1 MNEKWYVAAKKADFQ
16 GIAERFEI
24 DPVTARIIRNRDVV
38 GDDAIRQYLYGT
50 RAEFGDSAQLLGG
63 IEAAA
68 LLKRKIEAG
77 KKIRIIGDYDID
89 GVNATY
95 ILYRALLRCGAQ
107 VDYEI
112 PDRMKDGYGL
122 NISLLKLALEESID
136 TVLTCDNGISAI
148 TEIAYAKEN
157 GMTVIVTDHH
167 EPLFE
172 EVQEEFQTG
181 TMPQQTETE
190 SSNQAEMTQTQVN
203 TENSKQMESE
213 REAQTDMHAAAKS
226 VARGSD
232 RNLQDPARRI
242 PSADGT
248 RIFRL
253 PPADVL
259 VNPKQPNCPYPYKK
273 LCGAAV
279 AWKVV
284 CLLYRLYGI
293 EEEAEQ
299 FLQFVGF
306 ATVGDVMELNGENRI
321 LVKEGLKQLRNTQ
334 NYGWRALIQANN
346 LDFATLNSYH
356 IGFVLGPCINASG
369 RLDTAKRSLQL
380 LLAKDAEEAETLAT
394 QLKQLNDERKELTQA
409 AVDLACEQIDGSGE
423 ANDRVLVVYLPDC
436 HESIAGIV
444 AGRIRERYGKPTFVV
459 TNAETED
466 EAKGSGRSIEAYSMF
481 EEMVKCQDLFR
492 KFGGHPMAAGFS
504 LPRSRIDE
512 MRRRLNENCTMT
524 DADMAE
530 KVMVDVPMPIDYIRE
545 SLVEEF
551 SVLEPFGNGNEKPLF
566 AERGL
571 KLLSA
576 RVLGKNANV
585 LKLQVANRAGCT
597 MEALYFG
604 IPDNILSYL
613 TDKYGKDEVQK
624 LLWGKVNRIEM
635 DLTYYPSINEYQGR
649 RTLQIVIKNFR

>member
-16 GIAERFEI
+16 GIAKRFGI

-38 GDDAIRQYLYGT
+38 GDDEIRQYLYGT
-50 RAEFGDSAQLLGG
+50 RAELGDPAQLQGG
-63 IEAAA
+63 MEAAS
-68 LLKRKIEAG
+68 LLKQKIEAG

-89 GVNATY
+89 GVNSTY
-95 ILYRALLRCGAQ
+95 ILYRALTRCGAQ

-122 NISLLKLALEESID
+122 NISLLKLALEEGID

-148 TEIAYAKEN
+148 AEIAYAKEN

-172 EVQEEFQTG
+172 EVPEED
-181 TMPQQTETE
+181 
-190 SSNQAEMTQTQVN
+190 QAETIQP
-203 TENSKQMESE
+203 
-213 REAQTDMHAAAKS
+213 QTDT
-226 VARGSD
+226 
-232 RNLQDPARRI
+232 ARRI
-242 PSADGT
+242 PSPDGA

-259 VNPKQPNCPYPYKK
+259 VNPKQPNCRYPYKK

-284 CLLYRLYGI
+284 CLLYRLYGM

-306 ATVGDVMELNGENRI
+306 ATVGDVMELDGENRI
-321 LVKEGLKQLRNTQ
+321 LVKEGLKQLRSTQ

-346 LDFATLNSYH
+346 LDFDTLNSYH

-369 RLDTAKRSLQL
+369 RLDTAKRSLRL
-380 LLAKDAEEAETLAT
+380 LLAKDAAEAETLAAR
-394 QLKQLNDERKELTQA
+394 LKQLNDERKELTQA
-409 AVDLACEQIDGSGE
+409 AVDLACEQIDGSTE

-459 TNAETED
+459 TNAEAED

-524 DADMAE
+524 EEDMAE
-530 KVMVDVPMPIDYIRE
+530 KIMVDVPMPINYIRE
-545 SLVEEF
+545 SLVEEL

-566 AERGL
+566 AERHL

-576 RVLGKNANV
+576 RILGKNANV
-585 LKLQVANRAGCT
+585 LKLQVANATGCT

-613 TDKYGKDEVQK
+613 TDKYGKNEVQK
-624 LLWGKVNRIEM
+624 LLWGKVNQIEM

>member
-16 GIAERFEI
+16 GIAKRFGI
-24 DPVTARIIRNRDVV
+24 DPVIARIIRNRDVV
-38 GDDAIRQYLYGT
+38 GDDEIRQYLYGT
-50 RAEFGDSAQLLGG
+50 RAELGDPAQLQGG
-63 IEAAA
+63 MEAAS
-68 LLKRKIEAG
+68 LLKQKIEAG

-89 GVNATY
+89 GVNSTY
-95 ILYRALLRCGAQ
+95 ILYRALTRCGAQ

-122 NISLLKLALEESID
+122 NISLLKLALEEGID

-148 TEIAYAKEN
+148 AEIAYAKEN

-172 EVQEEFQTG
+172 EVPEEARA
-181 TMPQQTETE
+181 ETA
-190 SSNQAEMTQTQVN
+190 QP
-203 TENSKQMESE
+203 
-213 REAQTDMHAAAKS
+213 QTDT
-226 VARGSD
+226 
-232 RNLQDPARRI
+232 ARRI
-242 PSADGT
+242 PSPDGT

-259 VNPKQPNCPYPYKK
+259 VNPKQPNCRYPYKK

-284 CLLYRLYGI
+284 CLLYRLYGM

-306 ATVGDVMELNGENRI
+306 ATVGDVMELDGENRI
-321 LVKEGLKQLRNTQ
+321 LVKEGLKQLRSTQ

-346 LDFATLNSYH
+346 LDFDTLNSYH

-369 RLDTAKRSLQL
+369 RLDTAKRSLRL
-380 LLAKDAEEAETLAT
+380 LLAKDAAEAELLAAR
-394 QLKQLNDERKELTQA
+394 LKQLNDERKELTQA
-409 AVDLACEQIDGSGE
+409 AVDLACEQIDGSTE

-459 TNAETED
+459 TNAEAED

-524 DADMAE
+524 EEDMAE
-530 KVMVDVPMPIDYIRE
+530 KIMVDVPMPINYIRE
-545 SLVEEF
+545 SLVEEL

-566 AERGL
+566 AERHL

-576 RVLGKNANV
+576 RILGKNANV
-585 LKLQVANRAGCT
+585 LKLQVANATGCT

-613 TDKYGKDEVQK
+613 TDKYGKNEVQK
-624 LLWGKVNRIEM
+624 LLWGKVNQIEM

>member
-16 GIAERFEI
+16 GIAKRFGI

-38 GDDAIRQYLYGT
+38 GDDEIRQYLYGT
-50 RAEFGDSAQLLGG
+50 RAELGDPAQLQGG
-63 IEAAA
+63 LEAAS
-68 LLKRKIEAG
+68 LLKQKIEAG

-89 GVNATY
+89 GVNSTY
-95 ILYRALLRCGAQ
+95 ILYRALTRCGAQ

-122 NISLLKLALEESID
+122 NISLLKLALEEGID

-148 TEIAYAKEN
+148 AEIAYAKEN

-172 EVQEEFQTG
+172 EVPEED
-181 TMPQQTETE
+181 
-190 SSNQAEMTQTQVN
+190 QAETIQP
-203 TENSKQMESE
+203 QMD
-213 REAQTDMHAAAKS
+213 T
-226 VARGSD
+226 
-232 RNLQDPARRI
+232 ARRI
-242 PSADGT
+242 PSPDGT

-259 VNPKQPNCPYPYKK
+259 VNPKQPNCRYPYKK

-284 CLLYRLYGI
+284 CLLYRLYAI

-306 ATVGDVMELNGENRI
+306 ATVGDVMELDGENRI
-321 LVKEGLKQLRNTQ
+321 LVKEGLKQLRITQ

-346 LDFATLNSYH
+346 LDFDTLNSYH

-369 RLDTAKRSLQL
+369 RLDTAKRSLRL
-380 LLAKDAEEAETLAT
+380 LLAKDAAEAELLAAR
-394 QLKQLNDERKELTQA
+394 LKQLNDERKELTQA
-409 AVDLACEQIDGSGE
+409 AVDLACEQIDGSTE

-459 TNAETED
+459 TNAEAED

-524 DADMAE
+524 EEDMAE
-530 KVMVDVPMPIDYIRE
+530 KIMVDVPMPINYIRE
-545 SLVEEF
+545 SLVEEL

-566 AERGL
+566 AERHL

-576 RVLGKNANV
+576 RILGKNANV
-585 LKLQVANRAGCT
+585 LKLQVANATGCT

-613 TDKYGKDEVQK
+613 TDKYGKNEVQK
-624 LLWGKVNRIEM
+624 LLWGKVNQIEM

>member
-16 GIAERFEI
+16 GIAKRFGI

-38 GDDAIRQYLYGT
+38 GDDEIRQYLYGT
-50 RAEFGDSAQLLGG
+50 RAELGDPAQLQGG
-63 IEAAA
+63 LEAAS
-68 LLKRKIEAG
+68 LLKQKIEAG

-89 GVNATY
+89 GVNSTY
-95 ILYRALLRCGAQ
+95 ILYRALTRCGAQ

-122 NISLLKLALEESID
+122 NISLLKLALEEGID

-148 TEIAYAKEN
+148 AEIAYAKEN

-172 EVQEEFQTG
+172 EVPEED
-181 TMPQQTETE
+181 
-190 SSNQAEMTQTQVN
+190 QAETIQP
-203 TENSKQMESE
+203 
-213 REAQTDMHAAAKS
+213 QTDT
-226 VARGSD
+226 
-232 RNLQDPARRI
+232 ARRI
-242 PSADGT
+242 PSPDGT

-259 VNPKQPNCPYPYKK
+259 VNPKQPNCRYPYKK

-284 CLLYRLYGI
+284 CLLYRLYGM

-306 ATVGDVMELNGENRI
+306 ATVGDVMELDGENRI
-321 LVKEGLKQLRNTQ
+321 LVKEGLKQLRITQ

-346 LDFATLNSYH
+346 MDFDTLNSYH

-369 RLDTAKRSLQL
+369 RLDTAKRSLRL
-380 LLAKDAEEAETLAT
+380 LLAKDAAEAELLAAR
-394 QLKQLNDERKELTQA
+394 LKQLNDERKELTQA
-409 AVDLACEQIDGSGE
+409 AVDLACEQIDGSTE

-459 TNAETED
+459 TNAEAED

-524 DADMAE
+524 EEDMAE
-530 KVMVDVPMPIDYIRE
+530 KIMVDVPMPINYIRE
-545 SLVEEF
+545 SLVEEL

-566 AERGL
+566 AERHL

-576 RVLGKNANV
+576 RILGKNANV
-585 LKLQVANRAGCT
+585 LKLQVANATGCT

-613 TDKYGKDEVQK
+613 TDKYGKNEVQK
-624 LLWGKVNRIEM
+624 LLWGKVNQIEM

>member
-16 GIAERFEI
+16 GIAKRFGI

-38 GDDAIRQYLYGT
+38 GDDEIRQYLYGT
-50 RAEFGDSAQLLGG
+50 RAELGDPAQLQGG
-63 IEAAA
+63 LEAAS
-68 LLKRKIEAG
+68 LLKQKIEAG

-89 GVNATY
+89 GVNSTY
-95 ILYRALLRCGAQ
+95 ILYRALTRCGAQ

-122 NISLLKLALEESID
+122 NISLLKLALEEGID

-148 TEIAYAKEN
+148 AEIAYAKEN

-172 EVQEEFQTG
+172 EVPEED
-181 TMPQQTETE
+181 
-190 SSNQAEMTQTQVN
+190 QAETIQP
-203 TENSKQMESE
+203 
-213 REAQTDMHAAAKS
+213 QTDT
-226 VARGSD
+226 
-232 RNLQDPARRI
+232 ARRI
-242 PSADGT
+242 PSPDGT

-253 PPADVL
+253 PPADVI
-259 VNPKQPNCPYPYKK
+259 VNPKQPHCRYPYKK

-284 CLLYRLYGI
+284 CLLYRLYGM

-306 ATVGDVMELNGENRI
+306 ATVGDVMELDGENRI
-321 LVKEGLKQLRNTQ
+321 LVKEGLKQLRITQ

-346 LDFATLNSYH
+346 LDFDTLNSYH

-369 RLDTAKRSLQL
+369 RLDTAKRSLRL
-380 LLAKDAEEAETLAT
+380 LLAKDAAEAELLAAR
-394 QLKQLNDERKELTQA
+394 LKQLNDERKELTQA
-409 AVDLACEQIDGSGE
+409 AVDLACEQIDGSTE

-459 TNAETED
+459 TNAEAED
-466 EAKGSGRSIEAYSMF
+466 EATGSGRSIEAYSMF

-524 DADMAE
+524 EEDMAE
-530 KVMVDVPMPIDYIRE
+530 KIMVDVPMPINYIRE
-545 SLVEEF
+545 SLVEEL

-566 AERGL
+566 AERHL

-576 RVLGKNANV
+576 RILGKNANV
-585 LKLQVANRAGCT
+585 LKLQVANATGCT

-613 TDKYGKDEVQK
+613 TDKYGKNEVQK
-624 LLWGKVNRIEM
+624 LLWGKVNQIEM

>member
-1 MNEKWYVAAKKADFQ
+1 MVCGCEKGRFS
-16 GIAERFEI
+16 GIAKRFGI

-38 GDDAIRQYLYGT
+38 GDDEIRQYLYGT
-50 RAEFGDSAQLLGG
+50 RAELGDPAQLQGG
-63 IEAAA
+63 LEAAS
-68 LLKRKIEAG
+68 LLKQKIEAG

-89 GVNATY
+89 GVNSTY
-95 ILYRALLRCGAQ
+95 ILYRALTRCGAQ

-122 NISLLKLALEESID
+122 NISLLKLALEEGID

-148 TEIAYAKEN
+148 AEIAYAKEN

-172 EVQEEFQTG
+172 EVPEED
-181 TMPQQTETE
+181 
-190 SSNQAEMTQTQVN
+190 QAETIQP
-203 TENSKQMESE
+203 
-213 REAQTDMHAAAKS
+213 QTDT
-226 VARGSD
+226 
-232 RNLQDPARRI
+232 ARRI
-242 PSADGT
+242 PSPDGT

-253 PPADVL
+253 PPADVI
-259 VNPKQPNCPYPYKK
+259 VNPKQPHCRYPYKK

-284 CLLYRLYGI
+284 CLLYRLYGM

-306 ATVGDVMELNGENRI
+306 ATVGDVMELDGENRI
-321 LVKEGLKQLRNTQ
+321 LVKEGLKQLRITQ

-346 LDFATLNSYH
+346 LDFDTLNSYH

-369 RLDTAKRSLQL
+369 RLDTAKRSLRL
-380 LLAKDAEEAETLAT
+380 LLAKDAAEAELLAAR
-394 QLKQLNDERKELTQA
+394 LKQLNDERKELTQA
-409 AVDLACEQIDGSGE
+409 AVDLACEQIDGSTE

-459 TNAETED
+459 TNAEAED

-504 LPRSRIDE
+504 LPRSPIDE

-524 DADMAE
+524 EEDMAE
-530 KVMVDVPMPIDYIRE
+530 KIMVDVPMPINYIRE
-545 SLVEEF
+545 SLVEEL

-566 AERGL
+566 AERHL

-576 RVLGKNANV
+576 RILGKNANV
-585 LKLQVANRAGCT
+585 LKLQVANATGCT

-613 TDKYGKDEVQK
+613 TDKYGKNEVQK
-624 LLWGKVNRIEM
+624 LLWGKVNQIEM

>member
-1 MNEKWYVAAKKADFQ
+1 MKEKWYVAAKKADFQ
-16 GIAERFEI
+16 GIAKRFGI

-38 GDDAIRQYLYGT
+38 GDDEIRQYLYGT
-50 RAEFGDSAQLLGG
+50 RAELGDPAQLQGG
-63 IEAAA
+63 LEAAS
-68 LLKRKIEAG
+68 LLKQKIEAG

-89 GVNATY
+89 GVNSTY
-95 ILYRALLRCGAQ
+95 ILYRALTRCGAQ

-122 NISLLKLALEESID
+122 NISLLKLALEEGID

-148 TEIAYAKEN
+148 AEIAYAKEN

-172 EVQEEFQTG
+172 EVPEED
-181 TMPQQTETE
+181 
-190 SSNQAEMTQTQVN
+190 QAETIQP
-203 TENSKQMESE
+203 
-213 REAQTDMHAAAKS
+213 QTDT
-226 VARGSD
+226 
-232 RNLQDPARRI
+232 ARRI
-242 PSADGT
+242 PSPDGT

-259 VNPKQPNCPYPYKK
+259 VNPKQPNCRYPYKK

-284 CLLYRLYGI
+284 CLLYRLYAI

-306 ATVGDVMELNGENRI
+306 ATVGDVMELDGENRI
-321 LVKEGLKQLRNTQ
+321 LVKEGLNQLRITQ

-346 LDFATLNSYH
+346 LDFDTLNSYH

-369 RLDTAKRSLQL
+369 RLDTAKRSLRL
-380 LLAKDAEEAETLAT
+380 LLAKDAAEAELLAT
-394 QLKQLNDERKELTQA
+394 RLKQLNDERKELTQA
-409 AVDLACEQIDGSGE
+409 AVDLACEQIDGSTE

-459 TNAETED
+459 TNAEAED

-524 DADMAE
+524 EEDMAE
-530 KVMVDVPMPIDYIRE
+530 KIMVDVPMPINYIRE
-545 SLVEEF
+545 SLVEEL

-566 AERGL
+566 AERHL

-576 RVLGKNANV
+576 RILGKNANV
-585 LKLQVANRAGCT
+585 LKLQVANATGCT

-613 TDKYGKDEVQK
+613 ADKYGRNEVQK
-624 LLWGKVNRIEM
+624 LLWGKVNQIEM

>member
-16 GIAERFEI
+16 GIAKRFGI

-38 GDDAIRQYLYGT
+38 GDDEIRQYLYGT
-50 RAEFGDSAQLLGG
+50 RAELGDPAQLQGG
-63 IEAAA
+63 LEAAS
-68 LLKRKIEAG
+68 LLKQKIEAG

-89 GVNATY
+89 GVNSTY
-95 ILYRALLRCGAQ
+95 ILYRALTRCGAQ

-122 NISLLKLALEESID
+122 NISLLKLALEEGID

-148 TEIAYAKEN
+148 AEIAYAKEN

-172 EVQEEFQTG
+172 EVPEED
-181 TMPQQTETE
+181 
-190 SSNQAEMTQTQVN
+190 QAETIQP
-203 TENSKQMESE
+203 
-213 REAQTDMHAAAKS
+213 QTDT
-226 VARGSD
+226 
-232 RNLQDPARRI
+232 ARRI
-242 PSADGT
+242 PSPDGT

-259 VNPKQPNCPYPYKK
+259 VNPKQPNCRYPYKK

-284 CLLYRLYGI
+284 CLLYRLYGM

-306 ATVGDVMELNGENRI
+306 ATVGDVMELDGENRI
-321 LVKEGLKQLRNTQ
+321 LVKEGLKQLRITQ

-346 LDFATLNSYH
+346 LDFDTLNSYH

-369 RLDTAKRSLQL
+369 RLDTAKRSLRL
-380 LLAKDAEEAETLAT
+380 LLAKDAAEAELLAAR
-394 QLKQLNDERKELTQA
+394 LKQLNDERKELTQA
-409 AVDLACEQIDGSGE
+409 AVDLACEQIGGSTE

-459 TNAETED
+459 TNAEAED

-524 DADMAE
+524 EEDMAE
-530 KVMVDVPMPIDYIRE
+530 KIMVDVPMPINYIRE
-545 SLVEEF
+545 SLVEEL

-566 AERGL
+566 AERHL

-576 RVLGKNANV
+576 RILGKNANV
-585 LKLQVANRAGCT
+585 LKLQVANATGCT

-613 TDKYGKDEVQK
+613 TDKYGKNEVQK
-624 LLWGKVNRIEM
+624 LLWGKVNQIEM

>member
-16 GIAERFEI
+16 GIAKRFGI

-38 GDDAIRQYLYGT
+38 GDDEIRQYLYGT
-50 RAEFGDSAQLLGG
+50 RAELGDPAQLQGG
-63 IEAAA
+63 MEAAS
-68 LLKRKIEAG
+68 LLKQKIEAG

-89 GVNATY
+89 GVNSTY
-95 ILYRALLRCGAQ
+95 ILYRALTRCGAQ

-122 NISLLKLALEESID
+122 NISLLKLALEEGID

-148 TEIAYAKEN
+148 AEIAYAKEN

-172 EVQEEFQTG
+172 EVPEEDRA
-181 TMPQQTETE
+181 ETA
-190 SSNQAEMTQTQVN
+190 QP
-203 TENSKQMESE
+203 
-213 REAQTDMHAAAKS
+213 QTDT
-226 VARGSD
+226 
-232 RNLQDPARRI
+232 ARRI
-242 PSADGT
+242 PSPDGT

-259 VNPKQPNCPYPYKK
+259 VNPKQPNCRYPYKK

-284 CLLYRLYGI
+284 CLLYRLYGM

-306 ATVGDVMELNGENRI
+306 ATVGDVMELDGENRI
-321 LVKEGLKQLRNTQ
+321 LVKEGLKQLRSTQ

-346 LDFATLNSYH
+346 LDFDTLNSYH

-369 RLDTAKRSLQL
+369 RLDTAKRSLRL
-380 LLAKDAEEAETLAT
+380 LLAKDAAEAELLAAR
-394 QLKQLNDERKELTQA
+394 LKQLNDERKELTQA
-409 AVDLACEQIDGSGE
+409 AVDLACEQIDGSTE

-459 TNAETED
+459 TNAEAED

-524 DADMAE
+524 EEDMAE
-530 KVMVDVPMPIDYIRE
+530 KIMVDVPMPINYIRE
-545 SLVEEF
+545 SLVEEL

-566 AERGL
+566 AERHL

-576 RVLGKNANV
+576 RILGKNANV
-585 LKLQVANRAGCT
+585 LKLQVANATGCT

-613 TDKYGKDEVQK
+613 TDKYGKNEVQK
-624 LLWGKVNRIEM
+624 LLWGKVNQIEM

>member
-16 GIAERFEI
+16 GIAKRFGI

-38 GDDAIRQYLYGT
+38 GDDEIRQYLYGT
-50 RAEFGDSAQLLGG
+50 RAELGDPAQLQGG
-63 IEAAA
+63 LEAAS
-68 LLKRKIEAG
+68 LLKQKIEAG

-89 GVNATY
+89 GVNSTY
-95 ILYRALLRCGAQ
+95 ILYRALTRCGAQ

-122 NISLLKLALEESID
+122 NISLLKLALEEGID

-148 TEIAYAKEN
+148 AEIAYAKEN

-172 EVQEEFQTG
+172 EVPEEG
-181 TMPQQTETE
+181 
-190 SSNQAEMTQTQVN
+190 QAETIQP
-203 TENSKQMESE
+203 
-213 REAQTDMHAAAKS
+213 QTDT
-226 VARGSD
+226 
-232 RNLQDPARRI
+232 ARRI
-242 PSADGT
+242 PSPDGT

-259 VNPKQPNCPYPYKK
+259 VNPKQPNCRYPYKK

-284 CLLYRLYGI
+284 CLLYRLYGM

-306 ATVGDVMELNGENRI
+306 ATVGDVMELDGENRI
-321 LVKEGLKQLRNTQ
+321 LVKEGLKQLRITQ

-346 LDFATLNSYH
+346 LDFDTLNSYH

-369 RLDTAKRSLQL
+369 RLDTAKRSLRL
-380 LLAKDAEEAETLAT
+380 LLAKDAAEAELLAAR
-394 QLKQLNDERKELTQA
+394 LKQLNDERKELTQA
-409 AVDLACEQIDGSGE
+409 AVDLACEQIDGSTE

-459 TNAETED
+459 TNAEAED

-524 DADMAE
+524 EEDMAE
-530 KVMVDVPMPIDYIRE
+530 KIMVDVPMPINYIRE
-545 SLVEEF
+545 SLVEELA
-551 SVLEPFGNGNEKPLF
+551 VLEPFGNGNEKPLF
-566 AERGL
+566 AERHL

-576 RVLGKNANV
+576 RILGKNANV
-585 LKLQVANRAGCT
+585 LKLQVANVTGCT

-613 TDKYGKDEVQK
+613 TDKYGKNEVQK
-624 LLWGKVNRIEM
+624 LLWGKVIQIEM

>member
-16 GIAERFEI
+16 GIAKRFGI

-38 GDDAIRQYLYGT
+38 GDDEIRQYLYGT
-50 RAEFGDSAQLLGG
+50 RAELGDPAQLQGG
-63 IEAAA
+63 LEAAS
-68 LLKRKIEAG
+68 LLKQKIEAG

-89 GVNATY
+89 GVNSTY
-95 ILYRALLRCGAQ
+95 ILYRALTRCGAQ

-122 NISLLKLALEESID
+122 NISLLKLALEEGID

-148 TEIAYAKEN
+148 AEIAYAKEN

-172 EVQEEFQTG
+172 EVPEED
-181 TMPQQTETE
+181 
-190 SSNQAEMTQTQVN
+190 QAETIQP
-203 TENSKQMESE
+203 
-213 REAQTDMHAAAKS
+213 QTDT
-226 VARGSD
+226 
-232 RNLQDPARRI
+232 ARRI
-242 PSADGT
+242 PSPDGT

-259 VNPKQPNCPYPYKK
+259 VNPKQPNCRYPYKK

-284 CLLYRLYGI
+284 CLLYRLYGM

-306 ATVGDVMELNGENRI
+306 ATVGDVMELDGENRI
-321 LVKEGLKQLRNTQ
+321 LVKEGLKQLRITQ

-346 LDFATLNSYH
+346 LDFDTLNSYH

-369 RLDTAKRSLQL
+369 RLDTAKRSLRL
-380 LLAKDAEEAETLAT
+380 LLAKDAAEAELLAAR
-394 QLKQLNDERKELTQA
+394 LKQLNDERKELTQA
-409 AVDLACEQIDGSGE
+409 AVDLACEQIDGSTE

-459 TNAETED
+459 TNAEAED

-524 DADMAE
+524 EEDMAE
-530 KVMVDVPMPIDYIRE
+530 KIMVDVPMPINYIRE
-545 SLVEEF
+545 SLVEELA
-551 SVLEPFGNGNEKPLF
+551 VLEPFGNGNEKPLF
-566 AERGL
+566 AERHL
-571 KLLSA
+571 KLLSV
-576 RVLGKNANV
+576 RILGKNANV
-585 LKLQVANRAGCT
+585 LKLQVANATGCT

-613 TDKYGKDEVQK
+613 TDKYGKNEVQK
-624 LLWGKVNRIEM
+624 LLWGKVNQIEM

>member
-16 GIAERFEI
+16 GIAKRFGI

-38 GDDAIRQYLYGT
+38 GDDEIRQYLYGT
-50 RAEFGDSAQLLGG
+50 RAELGDPAQLQGG
-63 IEAAA
+63 LEAAS
-68 LLKRKIEAG
+68 LLKQKIEAG

-89 GVNATY
+89 GVNSTY
-95 ILYRALLRCGAQ
+95 ILYRALTRCGAQ

-122 NISLLKLALEESID
+122 NISLLKLALEEGID

-148 TEIAYAKEN
+148 AEIAYAKEN

-172 EVQEEFQTG
+172 EVPEED
-181 TMPQQTETE
+181 
-190 SSNQAEMTQTQVN
+190 QAETAQP
-203 TENSKQMESE
+203 
-213 REAQTDMHAAAKS
+213 QTDT
-226 VARGSD
+226 
-232 RNLQDPARRI
+232 ARRI
-242 PSADGT
+242 LSPDGA

-259 VNPKQPNCPYPYKK
+259 VNPKQPNCRYPYKK

-306 ATVGDVMELNGENRI
+306 ATVGDVMELDGENRI
-321 LVKEGLKQLRNTQ
+321 LVKEGLKQLRSTQ

-346 LDFATLNSYH
+346 LDFDTLNSYH

-369 RLDTAKRSLQL
+369 RLDTAKRSLRL
-380 LLAKDAEEAETLAT
+380 LLAKDAAEAELLAAR
-394 QLKQLNDERKELTQA
+394 LKQLNDERKELTQA
-409 AVDLACEQIDGSGE
+409 AVDLACEQIDGSTE

-459 TNAETED
+459 TNAEAED

-524 DADMAE
+524 EEDMAE
-530 KVMVDVPMPIDYIRE
+530 KIMVDVPMPINYIRE
-545 SLVEEF
+545 SLVEEL

-566 AERGL
+566 AERHL

-576 RVLGKNANV
+576 RILGKNANV
-585 LKLQVANRAGCT
+585 LKLQVANATGCT

-613 TDKYGKDEVQK
+613 TDKYGKSEVQK
-624 LLWGKVNRIEM
+624 LLWGKVNQIEM

>member
-1 MNEKWYVAAKKADFQ
+1 MKEKWYVAAKKADFQ
-16 GIAERFEI
+16 GIAKRFGI

-38 GDDAIRQYLYGT
+38 GDDAIRQYLHGT
-50 RAEFGDSAQLLGG
+50 RAELDDPAQLLGG
-63 IEAAA
+63 LEAAS
-68 LLKRKIEAG
+68 LLKQKIEEG

-89 GVNATY
+89 GVNSTY
-95 ILYRALLRCGAQ
+95 ILYRALTRCGAQ

-122 NISLLKLALEESID
+122 NISLLKLALEEDID

-148 TEIAYAKEN
+148 AEIAYAKEN

-172 EVQEEFQTG
+172 EVQEED
-181 TMPQQTETE
+181 
-190 SSNQAEMTQTQVN
+190 QAETIQP
-203 TENSKQMESE
+203 
-213 REAQTDMHAAAKS
+213 QTDT
-226 VARGSD
+226 
-232 RNLQDPARRI
+232 ARRI
-242 PSADGT
+242 PSPDGT

-259 VNPKQPNCPYPYKK
+259 VNPKQPNCRYPYKK

-284 CLLYRLYGI
+284 CLLYRLYAI

-306 ATVGDVMELNGENRI
+306 ATVGDVMELDGENRI
-321 LVKEGLKQLRNTQ
+321 LVKEGLKQLRITQ

-346 LDFATLNSYH
+346 LDFDTLNSYH

-369 RLDTAKRSLQL
+369 RLDTAKRSLRL
-380 LLAKDAEEAETLAT
+380 LLAKDAAEAELLAT
-394 QLKQLNDERKELTQA
+394 RLKQLNDERKELTQA
-409 AVDLACEQIDGSGE
+409 AVDLACEQIDGSTE

-459 TNAETED
+459 TNAEAED

-512 MRRRLNENCTMT
+512 MRRRLNENCTRPEE
-524 DADMAE
+524 AMAE
-530 KVMVDVPMPIDYIRE
+530 KIMVDVPMPINYIRE
-545 SLVEEF
+545 SLVEEL

-566 AERGL
+566 AERHL

-576 RVLGKNANV
+576 RILGKNANV
-585 LKLQVANRAGCT
+585 LKLQVANATGCT

-613 TDKYGKDEVQK
+613 TDKYGRNEVQK
-624 LLWGKVNRIEM
+624 LLWGKVNQIEM

>member
-1 MNEKWYVAAKKADFQ
+1 MKEKWYVAAKKADFQ
-16 GIAERFEI
+16 GIAKRFGI

-38 GDDAIRQYLYGT
+38 GDDEIRQYLYGT
-50 RAEFGDSAQLLGG
+50 RAELGDPAQLQGG
-63 IEAAA
+63 LEAAS
-68 LLKRKIEAG
+68 LLKQKIEEG

-89 GVNATY
+89 GVNSTY
-95 ILYRALLRCGAQ
+95 ILYRALTRCGAQ

-148 TEIAYAKEN
+148 AEIAYAKEN

-172 EVQEEFQTG
+172 EVPEED
-181 TMPQQTETE
+181 
-190 SSNQAEMTQTQVN
+190 QAETIQL
-203 TENSKQMESE
+203 
-213 REAQTDMHAAAKS
+213 QTDT
-226 VARGSD
+226 
-232 RNLQDPARRI
+232 ARRI
-242 PSADGT
+242 PSPDGT

-259 VNPKQPNCPYPYKK
+259 VNPKQPNCRYPYKK

-284 CLLYRLYGI
+284 CLLYRLYGM

-306 ATVGDVMELNGENRI
+306 ATVGDVMELDGENRI
-321 LVKEGLKQLRNTQ
+321 LVKEGLKQLRITQ

-346 LDFATLNSYH
+346 LDFDTLNSYH

-369 RLDTAKRSLQL
+369 RLDTAKRSLRL
-380 LLAKDAEEAETLAT
+380 LLAKDAAEAELLAT
-394 QLKQLNDERKELTQA
+394 RLKQLNDERKELTQA
-409 AVDLACEQIDGSGE
+409 AVDLACEQIDGSTE

-459 TNAETED
+459 TNAEAED

-524 DADMAE
+524 EEDMAE
-530 KVMVDVPMPIDYIRE
+530 KIMVDVPMPINYIRE
-545 SLVEEF
+545 SLVEEL

-566 AERGL
+566 AERHL

-576 RVLGKNANV
+576 RILGKNANV
-585 LKLQVANRAGCT
+585 LKLQVANATGCT

-613 TDKYGKDEVQK
+613 TDKYGKNEVQK
-624 LLWGKVNRIEM
+624 LLWGKVNQIEM

>member
-16 GIAERFEI
+16 GIAKRFGI

-38 GDDAIRQYLYGT
+38 GDDEIRQYLYGT
-50 RAEFGDSAQLLGG
+50 RAELGDPAQLQGG
-63 IEAAA
+63 LEAAS
-68 LLKRKIEAG
+68 LLKQKIEAG

-89 GVNATY
+89 GVNSTY
-95 ILYRALLRCGAQ
+95 ILYRALTRCGAQ

-122 NISLLKLALEESID
+122 NISLLKLALEEGID

-148 TEIAYAKEN
+148 AEIAYAKEN

-172 EVQEEFQTG
+172 EVPEED
-181 TMPQQTETE
+181 
-190 SSNQAEMTQTQVN
+190 QAETIQP
-203 TENSKQMESE
+203 
-213 REAQTDMHAAAKS
+213 QTDT
-226 VARGSD
+226 
-232 RNLQDPARRI
+232 ARRI
-242 PSADGT
+242 PSPDGT

-259 VNPKQPNCPYPYKK
+259 VNPKQPNCRYPYKK

-284 CLLYRLYGI
+284 CLLYRLYGM

-306 ATVGDVMELNGENRI
+306 ATVGDVMELDGENRI
-321 LVKEGLKQLRNTQ
+321 LVKEGLKQLRITQ

-346 LDFATLNSYH
+346 LDFDTLNSYH

-369 RLDTAKRSLQL
+369 RLDTAKRSLRL
-380 LLAKDAEEAETLAT
+380 LLAKDAAEAELLAAR
-394 QLKQLNDERKELTQA
+394 LKQLNDERKELTQA
-409 AVDLACEQIDGSGE
+409 AVDLACEQIDGSTE
-423 ANDRVLVVYLPDC
+423 ANDRVIVVYLPDC

-459 TNAETED
+459 TNAEAED

-524 DADMAE
+524 EEDMAE
-530 KVMVDVPMPIDYIRE
+530 KIMVDVPMPINYIRE
-545 SLVEEF
+545 SLVEELA
-551 SVLEPFGNGNEKPLF
+551 VLEPFGNGNEKPLF
-566 AERGL
+566 AERHL

-576 RVLGKNANV
+576 RILGKNANV
-585 LKLQVANRAGCT
+585 LKLQVANATGCT

-613 TDKYGKDEVQK
+613 TDKYGKNEVQK
-624 LLWGKVNRIEM
+624 LLWGKVNQIEM

>member
-1 MNEKWYVAAKKADFQ
+1 MRSSVRVQAAKRSVNKRLRGGAQMNEKWYVAAKKADFQ
-16 GIAERFEI
+16 GIAKRFGI

-38 GDDAIRQYLYGT
+38 GDDEIRQYLYGT
-50 RAEFGDSAQLLGG
+50 RAELGDPAQLQGG
-63 IEAAA
+63 LEAAS
-68 LLKRKIEAG
+68 LLKQKIEAG

-89 GVNATY
+89 GVNSTY
-95 ILYRALLRCGAQ
+95 ILYRALTRCGAQ

-122 NISLLKLALEESID
+122 NISLLKLALEEGID

-148 TEIAYAKEN
+148 AEIAYAKEN

-172 EVQEEFQTG
+172 EVPEED
-181 TMPQQTETE
+181 
-190 SSNQAEMTQTQVN
+190 QADTIQP
-203 TENSKQMESE
+203 
-213 REAQTDMHAAAKS
+213 QTDT
-226 VARGSD
+226 
-232 RNLQDPARRI
+232 ARRI
-242 PSADGT
+242 PSPDGT

-259 VNPKQPNCPYPYKK
+259 VNPKQPNCRYPYKK

-284 CLLYRLYGI
+284 CLLYRLYGM

-306 ATVGDVMELNGENRI
+306 ATVGDVMELDGENRI
-321 LVKEGLKQLRNTQ
+321 LVKEGLKQLRITQ

-346 LDFATLNSYH
+346 LDFDTLNSYH

-369 RLDTAKRSLQL
+369 RLDTAKRSLRL
-380 LLAKDAEEAETLAT
+380 LLAKDAAEAELLAAR
-394 QLKQLNDERKELTQA
+394 LKQLNDERKELTQA
-409 AVDLACEQIDGSGE
+409 AVDLACEQIDGSTE

-459 TNAETED
+459 TNAEAED

-524 DADMAE
+524 EEDMAE
-530 KVMVDVPMPIDYIRE
+530 KIMVDVPMPINYIRE
-545 SLVEEF
+545 SLVEELA
-551 SVLEPFGNGNEKPLF
+551 VLEPFGNGNEKPLF
-566 AERGL
+566 AERHL

-576 RVLGKNANV
+576 RILGKNANV
-585 LKLQVANRAGCT
+585 LKLQVANATGCT

-613 TDKYGKDEVQK
+613 TDKYGKNEVQK
-624 LLWGKVNRIEM
+624 LLWGKVNQIEM

>member
-16 GIAERFEI
+16 GIAKRFGI

-38 GDDAIRQYLYGT
+38 GDDEIRQYLYGT
-50 RAEFGDSAQLLGG
+50 RAELGDPARLQGG
-63 IEAAA
+63 MEAAS
-68 LLKRKIEAG
+68 LLKQKIEAG

-89 GVNATY
+89 GVNSTY
-95 ILYRALLRCGAQ
+95 ILYRALTRCGAQ

-122 NISLLKLALEESID
+122 NISLLKLALEEGID

-148 TEIAYAKEN
+148 AEIAYAKEN

-172 EVQEEFQTG
+172 EVPEEDRA
-181 TMPQQTETE
+181 ETA
-190 SSNQAEMTQTQVN
+190 QP
-203 TENSKQMESE
+203 
-213 REAQTDMHAAAKS
+213 QTDT
-226 VARGSD
+226 
-232 RNLQDPARRI
+232 ARRI
-242 PSADGT
+242 PSPDGT

-259 VNPKQPNCPYPYKK
+259 VNPKQPNCRYPYKK

-284 CLLYRLYGI
+284 CLLYRLYGM

-306 ATVGDVMELNGENRI
+306 ATVGDVMELDGENRI
-321 LVKEGLKQLRNTQ
+321 LVKEGLKQLRSTQ

-346 LDFATLNSYH
+346 LDFDTLNSYH
-356 IGFVLGPCINASG
+356 VGFVLGPCINASG
-369 RLDTAKRSLQL
+369 RLDTAKRSLRL
-380 LLAKDAEEAETLAT
+380 LLAKDAAEAETLAAR
-394 QLKQLNDERKELTQA
+394 LKQLNDERKELTQA
-409 AVDLACEQIDGSGE
+409 AVDLACEQIDGSTE
-423 ANDRVLVVYLPDC
+423 VNDRVLVVYLPDC

-459 TNAETED
+459 TNAEAED

-524 DADMAE
+524 EEDMAE
-530 KVMVDVPMPIDYIRE
+530 KIMVDVPMPINYIRE
-545 SLVEEF
+545 SLVEEL

-566 AERGL
+566 AERHL

-576 RVLGKNANV
+576 RILGKNANV
-585 LKLQVANRAGCT
+585 LKLQVANATGCT

-613 TDKYGKDEVQK
+613 TDKYGKNEVQK
-624 LLWGKVNRIEM
+624 LLWGKVNQIEM

>member
-16 GIAERFEI
+16 GIAKRFGI

-38 GDDAIRQYLYGT
+38 GDDEIRQYLYGT
-50 RAEFGDSAQLLGG
+50 RAELGDPAQLQGG
-63 IEAAA
+63 LEAAS
-68 LLKRKIEAG
+68 LLKQKIEAG

-89 GVNATY
+89 GVNSTY
-95 ILYRALLRCGAQ
+95 ILYRALTRCGAQ

-122 NISLLKLALEESID
+122 NISLLKLALEEGID

-148 TEIAYAKEN
+148 AEIAYAKEN

-172 EVQEEFQTG
+172 EVPEEG
-181 TMPQQTETE
+181 
-190 SSNQAEMTQTQVN
+190 QAETIQP
-203 TENSKQMESE
+203 
-213 REAQTDMHAAAKS
+213 QTDT
-226 VARGSD
+226 
-232 RNLQDPARRI
+232 ARRI
-242 PSADGT
+242 PSPDGT

-259 VNPKQPNCPYPYKK
+259 VNPKQPNCRYPYKK

-284 CLLYRLYGI
+284 CLLYRLYGM

-306 ATVGDVMELNGENRI
+306 ATVGDVMELDGENRI
-321 LVKEGLKQLRNTQ
+321 LVKEGLKQLRITQ

-346 LDFATLNSYH
+346 LDFDTLNSYH

-369 RLDTAKRSLQL
+369 RLDTAKRSLRL
-380 LLAKDAEEAETLAT
+380 LLAKDAAEAELLAAR
-394 QLKQLNDERKELTQA
+394 LKQLNDERKELTQA
-409 AVDLACEQIDGSGE
+409 AVDLACEQIDGSTE

-459 TNAETED
+459 TNAEAED

-524 DADMAE
+524 EEDMAE
-530 KVMVDVPMPIDYIRE
+530 KIMVDVPMPINYIRE
-545 SLVEEF
+545 SLVEELA
-551 SVLEPFGNGNEKPLF
+551 VLEPFGNGNEKPLF
-566 AERGL
+566 AERHL

-576 RVLGKNANV
+576 RILGKNANV
-585 LKLQVANRAGCT
+585 LKLQVANVTGCT

-613 TDKYGKDEVQK
+613 TDKYGKNEVQK
-624 LLWGKVNRIEM
+624 LLWGKVNQIEM

-649 RTLQIVIKNFR
+649 STLQIVIKNFR

>member
-16 GIAERFEI
+16 GIAKRFGI

-38 GDDAIRQYLYGT
+38 GDDEIRQYLYGT
-50 RAEFGDSAQLLGG
+50 RAELGDPAQLQGG
-63 IEAAA
+63 MEAAS
-68 LLKRKIEAG
+68 LLKQKIEAG

-89 GVNATY
+89 GVNSTY
-95 ILYRALLRCGAQ
+95 ILYRALTRCGAQ

-122 NISLLKLALEESID
+122 NISLLKLALEEGID

-148 TEIAYAKEN
+148 AEIAYAKEN
-157 GMTVIVTDHH
+157 GMTIIVTDHH

-172 EVQEEFQTG
+172 EVPEED
-181 TMPQQTETE
+181 
-190 SSNQAEMTQTQVN
+190 QAETIQP
-203 TENSKQMESE
+203 
-213 REAQTDMHAAAKS
+213 QTDT
-226 VARGSD
+226 
-232 RNLQDPARRI
+232 ARRI
-242 PSADGT
+242 PSPDGA

-259 VNPKQPNCPYPYKK
+259 VNPKQPNCRYPYKK

-284 CLLYRLYGI
+284 CLLYRLYGM

-306 ATVGDVMELNGENRI
+306 ATVGDVMELDGENRI
-321 LVKEGLKQLRNTQ
+321 LVKEGLKQLRSTQ

-346 LDFATLNSYH
+346 LDFDTLNSYH

-369 RLDTAKRSLQL
+369 RLDTAKRSLRL
-380 LLAKDAEEAETLAT
+380 LLAKDAAEAELLAAR
-394 QLKQLNDERKELTQA
+394 LKQLNDERKELTQA
-409 AVDLACEQIDGSGE
+409 AVDLACEQIDGSTE

-459 TNAETED
+459 TNAEAED

-524 DADMAE
+524 EEDMAE
-530 KVMVDVPMPIDYIRE
+530 KIMVDVPMPINYIRE
-545 SLVEEF
+545 SLVEEL

-566 AERGL
+566 AERHL

-576 RVLGKNANV
+576 RILGKNANV
-585 LKLQVANRAGCT
+585 LKLQVANATGCT

-613 TDKYGKDEVQK
+613 TDKYGKNEVQK
-624 LLWGKVNRIEM
+624 LLWGKVNQIEM

>member
-16 GIAERFEI
+16 GIAKRFGI

-38 GDDAIRQYLYGT
+38 GDDEIRQYLYGT
-50 RAEFGDSAQLLGG
+50 RAELGDPAQLQGG
-63 IEAAA
+63 LEAAS
-68 LLKRKIEAG
+68 LLKQKIEAG

-89 GVNATY
+89 GVNSTY
-95 ILYRALLRCGAQ
+95 ILYRALTRCGAQ

-122 NISLLKLALEESID
+122 NISLLKLALEEGID

-148 TEIAYAKEN
+148 AEIAYAKEN

-172 EVQEEFQTG
+172 EVPEED
-181 TMPQQTETE
+181 
-190 SSNQAEMTQTQVN
+190 QAETIQ
-203 TENSKQMESE
+203 S
-213 REAQTDMHAAAKS
+213 QTDT
-226 VARGSD
+226 
-232 RNLQDPARRI
+232 ARRI
-242 PSADGT
+242 PSPDGT

-253 PPADVL
+253 PPADVI
-259 VNPKQPNCPYPYKK
+259 VNPKQPNCRYPYKK

-284 CLLYRLYGI
+284 CLLYRLYGM

-306 ATVGDVMELNGENRI
+306 ATIGDVMELDGENRI
-321 LVKEGLKQLRNTQ
+321 LVKEGLKQLRITQ

-346 LDFATLNSYH
+346 LDFDTLNSYH

-369 RLDTAKRSLQL
+369 RLDTAKRSLRL
-380 LLAKDAEEAETLAT
+380 LLAKDAAEAELLAAR
-394 QLKQLNDERKELTQA
+394 LKQLNDERKELTQA
-409 AVDLACEQIDGSGE
+409 AVDLACEQIDGSTE

-459 TNAETED
+459 TNAEAED

-524 DADMAE
+524 EEDMAE
-530 KVMVDVPMPIDYIRE
+530 KIMVDVPMPINYIRE
-545 SLVEEF
+545 SLVEEL

-566 AERGL
+566 AERHL

-576 RVLGKNANV
+576 RILGKNANV
-585 LKLQVANRAGCT
+585 LKLQVANATGCT

-613 TDKYGKDEVQK
+613 ADKYGRNEVQK
-624 LLWGKVNRIEM
+624 LLWGKANQIEM

>member
-1 MNEKWYVAAKKADFQ
+1 MRSSVRVQAAKRLVNKRLRGGAQMNEKWYVAAKKADFQ
-16 GIAERFEI
+16 GVAKRFGI

-38 GDDAIRQYLYGT
+38 GDDEIRQYLYGT
-50 RAEFGDSAQLLGG
+50 RAELGDPAQLQGG
-63 IEAAA
+63 LEAAS
-68 LLKRKIEAG
+68 LLKQKIEAG

-89 GVNATY
+89 GVNSTY
-95 ILYRALLRCGAQ
+95 ILYRALTRCGAQ

-122 NISLLKLALEESID
+122 NISLLKLALEEGID

-148 TEIAYAKEN
+148 AEIAYAKEN

-172 EVQEEFQTG
+172 EVPEEDQV
-181 TMPQQTETE
+181 ETI
-190 SSNQAEMTQTQVN
+190 QP
-203 TENSKQMESE
+203 
-213 REAQTDMHAAAKS
+213 QTDT
-226 VARGSD
+226 
-232 RNLQDPARRI
+232 ARRI
-242 PSADGT
+242 PSPDGT

-259 VNPKQPNCPYPYKK
+259 VNPKQPNCRYPYKK

-284 CLLYRLYGI
+284 CLLYRLYGM

-306 ATVGDVMELNGENRI
+306 ATVGDVMELDGENRI
-321 LVKEGLKQLRNTQ
+321 LVKEGLKQLRITQ

-346 LDFATLNSYH
+346 LDFDTLNSYH

-369 RLDTAKRSLQL
+369 RLDTAKRSLRL
-380 LLAKDAEEAETLAT
+380 LLAKDAAEAELLAAR
-394 QLKQLNDERKELTQA
+394 LKQLNDERKELTQA
-409 AVDLACEQIDGSGE
+409 AVDLACEQIDGSTE

-459 TNAETED
+459 TNAEAED

-524 DADMAE
+524 EEDMAE
-530 KVMVDVPMPIDYIRE
+530 KIMVDVPMPINYIRE
-545 SLVEEF
+545 SLVEELA
-551 SVLEPFGNGNEKPLF
+551 VLEPFGNGNEKPLF
-566 AERGL
+566 AERHL

-576 RVLGKNANV
+576 RILGKNANV
-585 LKLQVANRAGCT
+585 LKLQVANATGCT

-613 TDKYGKDEVQK
+613 TDKYGKNEVQK
-624 LLWGKVNRIEM
+624 LLWGKVNQIEM

>member
-16 GIAERFEI
+16 GIAKRFGI

-38 GDDAIRQYLYGT
+38 GDDAIRQYLHGT
-50 RAEFGDSAQLLGG
+50 RAELDDPAQLQGG
-63 IEAAA
+63 LEAAS
-68 LLKRKIEAG
+68 LLKQKIEEG

-89 GVNATY
+89 GVNSTY
-95 ILYRALLRCGAQ
+95 ILYRALTRCGAQ

-122 NISLLKLALEESID
+122 NISLLKLALEEGID

-148 TEIAYAKEN
+148 AEIAYAKEN

-172 EVQEEFQTG
+172 EVPEED
-181 TMPQQTETE
+181 
-190 SSNQAEMTQTQVN
+190 QAETIQP
-203 TENSKQMESE
+203 
-213 REAQTDMHAAAKS
+213 QTDT
-226 VARGSD
+226 
-232 RNLQDPARRI
+232 ARRI
-242 PSADGT
+242 PSPDGT

-259 VNPKQPNCPYPYKK
+259 VNPKQPNCRYPYKK

-284 CLLYRLYGI
+284 CLLYRLYAI

-306 ATVGDVMELNGENRI
+306 ATVGDVMELDGENRI
-321 LVKEGLKQLRNTQ
+321 LVKEGLKQLRITQ

-346 LDFATLNSYH
+346 LDFDTLNSYH

-369 RLDTAKRSLQL
+369 RLDTAKRSLRL
-380 LLAKDAEEAETLAT
+380 LLAKDAAEAELLAT
-394 QLKQLNDERKELTQA
+394 RLKQLNDERKELTQA
-409 AVDLACEQIDGSGE
+409 AVDLACEQIDGSTE

-459 TNAETED
+459 TNAEAED

-524 DADMAE
+524 EEDMAE
-530 KVMVDVPMPIDYIRE
+530 KIMVDVPMPINYIRE
-545 SLVEEF
+545 SLVEEL

-566 AERGL
+566 AERHL

-576 RVLGKNANV
+576 RILGKNANV
-585 LKLQVANRAGCT
+585 LKLQVANATGCT

-613 TDKYGKDEVQK
+613 ADKYGRNEVQK
-624 LLWGKVNRIEM
+624 LLWGKVNQIEM

>member
-16 GIAERFEI
+16 GIAKRFGI

-38 GDDAIRQYLYGT
+38 GDDEIRQYLYGT
-50 RAEFGDSAQLLGG
+50 RAELGDPAQLQGG
-63 IEAAA
+63 MEAAS
-68 LLKRKIEAG
+68 LLKQKIEAG

-89 GVNATY
+89 GVNSTY
-95 ILYRALLRCGAQ
+95 ILYRALTRCGAQ

-122 NISLLKLALEESID
+122 NISLLKLALEEGID

-148 TEIAYAKEN
+148 AEIAYAKEN

-172 EVQEEFQTG
+172 EVPEEARA
-181 TMPQQTETE
+181 ETA
-190 SSNQAEMTQTQVN
+190 QP
-203 TENSKQMESE
+203 
-213 REAQTDMHAAAKS
+213 QTDT
-226 VARGSD
+226 
-232 RNLQDPARRI
+232 ARRI
-242 PSADGT
+242 PSPDGA

-259 VNPKQPNCPYPYKK
+259 VNPKQPNCRYPYKK

-293 EEEAEQ
+293 EEEVEQ

-306 ATVGDVMELNGENRI
+306 ATVGDVMELDGENRI
-321 LVKEGLKQLRNTQ
+321 LVKEGLKQLRSTQ

-346 LDFATLNSYH
+346 LDFDTLNSYH

-369 RLDTAKRSLQL
+369 RLDTAKRSLRL
-380 LLAKDAEEAETLAT
+380 LLAKDAAEAETLAAR
-394 QLKQLNDERKELTQA
+394 LKQLNDERKELTQA
-409 AVDLACEQIDGSGE
+409 AVDLACEQIDGSTE

-459 TNAETED
+459 TNAEAED

-524 DADMAE
+524 EEDMAE
-530 KVMVDVPMPIDYIRE
+530 KIMVDVPMPINYIRE
-545 SLVEEF
+545 SLVEEL

-566 AERGL
+566 AERHL

-576 RVLGKNANV
+576 RILGKNANV
-585 LKLQVANRAGCT
+585 LKLQVANATGCT

-613 TDKYGKDEVQK
+613 TDKYGKNEVQK
-624 LLWGKVNRIEM
+624 LLWGKVNQIEM

>member
-16 GIAERFEI
+16 GIAKRFGI

-38 GDDAIRQYLYGT
+38 GDDEIRQYLYGT
-50 RAEFGDSAQLLGG
+50 RAELGDPAQLQGG
-63 IEAAA
+63 LEAAS
-68 LLKRKIEAG
+68 LLKQKIEAG

-89 GVNATY
+89 GVNSTY
-95 ILYRALLRCGAQ
+95 ILYRALTRCGAQ

-122 NISLLKLALEESID
+122 NISLLKLALEEGID

-148 TEIAYAKEN
+148 AEIAYAKEN

-172 EVQEEFQTG
+172 EVPEED
-181 TMPQQTETE
+181 
-190 SSNQAEMTQTQVN
+190 QAETIQP
-203 TENSKQMESE
+203 
-213 REAQTDMHAAAKS
+213 QTDT
-226 VARGSD
+226 
-232 RNLQDPARRI
+232 ARRI
-242 PSADGT
+242 PSPDGT

-259 VNPKQPNCPYPYKK
+259 VNPKQPNCRYPYKK

-284 CLLYRLYGI
+284 CLLYRLYGM

-306 ATVGDVMELNGENRI
+306 ATVGDVMELDGENRI
-321 LVKEGLKQLRNTQ
+321 LVKEGLKQLRITQ
-334 NYGWRALIQANN
+334 NYGWRALIQAKN
-346 LDFATLNSYH
+346 LDFDTLNSYH

-369 RLDTAKRSLQL
+369 RLDTAKRSLRL
-380 LLAKDAEEAETLAT
+380 LLAKDAAEAELLAAR
-394 QLKQLNDERKELTQA
+394 LKQLNDERKELTQA
-409 AVDLACEQIDGSGE
+409 AVDLACEQIDGSTE

-459 TNAETED
+459 TNAEAED

-524 DADMAE
+524 EEDMAE
-530 KVMVDVPMPIDYIRE
+530 KIMVDVPMPINYIRE
-545 SLVEEF
+545 SLVEELA
-551 SVLEPFGNGNEKPLF
+551 VLEPFGNGNEKPLF
-566 AERGL
+566 AERHL

-576 RVLGKNANV
+576 RILGKNANV
-585 LKLQVANRAGCT
+585 LKLQVANATGCT

-613 TDKYGKDEVQK
+613 TDKYGKNEVQK
-624 LLWGKVNRIEM
+624 LLWGKVNQIEM

>member
-16 GIAERFEI
+16 GIAKRFGI

-38 GDDAIRQYLYGT
+38 GDDEIRQYLYGT
-50 RAEFGDSAQLLGG
+50 RAELGDPAQLQGG
-63 IEAAA
+63 MEAAS
-68 LLKRKIEAG
+68 LLKQKIEAG

-89 GVNATY
+89 GVNSTY
-95 ILYRALLRCGAQ
+95 ILYRALTRCGAQ

-122 NISLLKLALEESID
+122 NISLLKLALEEGID

-148 TEIAYAKEN
+148 AEIAYAKEN

-172 EVQEEFQTG
+172 EVPEEARA
-181 TMPQQTETE
+181 ETA
-190 SSNQAEMTQTQVN
+190 QL
-203 TENSKQMESE
+203 
-213 REAQTDMHAAAKS
+213 QTDTA
-226 VARGSD
+226 
-232 RNLQDPARRI
+232 QRI
-242 PSADGT
+242 PSPDGA

-259 VNPKQPNCPYPYKK
+259 VNPKQPNCRYPYKK

-284 CLLYRLYGI
+284 CLLYRLYGM

-306 ATVGDVMELNGENRI
+306 ATVGDVMELDGENRI
-321 LVKEGLKQLRNTQ
+321 LVKEGLKQLRSTQ

-346 LDFATLNSYH
+346 LDFDTLNSYH

-369 RLDTAKRSLQL
+369 RLDTAKRSLRL
-380 LLAKDAEEAETLAT
+380 LLAKDAAEAETLAAR
-394 QLKQLNDERKELTQA
+394 LKQLNDERKELTQA
-409 AVDLACEQIDGSGE
+409 AVDLACEQIDGSTE

-459 TNAETED
+459 TNAEAED

-524 DADMAE
+524 EEDMAE
-530 KVMVDVPMPIDYIRE
+530 KIMVDVPMPINYIRE
-545 SLVEEF
+545 SLVEEL

-566 AERGL
+566 AERHL

-576 RVLGKNANV
+576 RILGKNANV
-585 LKLQVANRAGCT
+585 LKLQVANATGCT

-613 TDKYGKDEVQK
+613 TDKYGKSEVQK
-624 LLWGKVNRIEM
+624 LLWGKVNQIEM

>member
-16 GIAERFEI
+16 GIAKRFGI

-38 GDDAIRQYLYGT
+38 GDDEIRQYLYGT
-50 RAEFGDSAQLLGG
+50 RAELGDPAQLQGG
-63 IEAAA
+63 LEAAS
-68 LLKRKIEAG
+68 LLKQKIEAG

-89 GVNATY
+89 GVNSTY
-95 ILYRALLRCGAQ
+95 ILYRALTRCGAQ

-122 NISLLKLALEESID
+122 NISLLKLALEEGID

-148 TEIAYAKEN
+148 AEIAYAKEN

-172 EVQEEFQTG
+172 EVPEED
-181 TMPQQTETE
+181 
-190 SSNQAEMTQTQVN
+190 QAETAQP
-203 TENSKQMESE
+203 
-213 REAQTDMHAAAKS
+213 QTDT
-226 VARGSD
+226 
-232 RNLQDPARRI
+232 ARRI
-242 PSADGT
+242 LSPDGA

-259 VNPKQPNCPYPYKK
+259 VNPKQPNCRYPYKK

-284 CLLYRLYGI
+284 CLLYRLYGM

-306 ATVGDVMELNGENRI
+306 ATVGDVMELDGENRI
-321 LVKEGLKQLRNTQ
+321 LVKEGLKQLRSTQ

-346 LDFATLNSYH
+346 LDFDTLNSYH

-369 RLDTAKRSLQL
+369 RLDTAKRSLRL
-380 LLAKDAEEAETLAT
+380 LLAKDAAEAELLAAR
-394 QLKQLNDERKELTQA
+394 LKQLNDERKELTQA
-409 AVDLACEQIDGSGE
+409 AVDLACEQIDGSTE

-459 TNAETED
+459 TNAEAED

-524 DADMAE
+524 EEDMAE
-530 KVMVDVPMPIDYIRE
+530 KIMVDVPMPINYIRE
-545 SLVEEF
+545 SLVEEL

-566 AERGL
+566 AERHL

-576 RVLGKNANV
+576 RILGKNANV
-585 LKLQVANRAGCT
+585 LKLQVANATGCT

-613 TDKYGKDEVQK
+613 TDKYGKNEVQK
-624 LLWGKVNRIEM
+624 LLWGKVNQIEM

>member
-1 MNEKWYVAAKKADFQ
+1 MKEKWYVAAKKADFQ
-16 GIAERFEI
+16 GIAKRFGI

-38 GDDAIRQYLYGT
+38 GDDEIRQYLYGT
-50 RAEFGDSAQLLGG
+50 RAELGDPAQLQGG
-63 IEAAA
+63 LEAAS
-68 LLKRKIEAG
+68 LLKQKIEAG

-89 GVNATY
+89 GVNSTY
-95 ILYRALLRCGAQ
+95 ILYRALTRCGAQ

-122 NISLLKLALEESID
+122 NISLLKLALEEGID

-148 TEIAYAKEN
+148 AEIAYAKEN

-172 EVQEEFQTG
+172 EVPEED
-181 TMPQQTETE
+181 
-190 SSNQAEMTQTQVN
+190 QAETIQP
-203 TENSKQMESE
+203 
-213 REAQTDMHAAAKS
+213 QTDT
-226 VARGSD
+226 
-232 RNLQDPARRI
+232 ARRI
-242 PSADGT
+242 PSPDGT

-259 VNPKQPNCPYPYKK
+259 VNPKQPNCRYPYKK

-284 CLLYRLYGI
+284 CLLYRLYGM

-306 ATVGDVMELNGENRI
+306 ATVGDVMELDGENRI
-321 LVKEGLKQLRNTQ
+321 LVKEGLKQLRITQ

-346 LDFATLNSYH
+346 LDFDTLNSYH

-369 RLDTAKRSLQL
+369 RLDTAKRSLRL
-380 LLAKDAEEAETLAT
+380 LLAKDAAEAELLAAR
-394 QLKQLNDERKELTQA
+394 LKQLNDERKELTQA
-409 AVDLACEQIDGSGE
+409 AVDLACEQIDGSTE

-459 TNAETED
+459 TNAEAED

-524 DADMAE
+524 EEDMAE
-530 KVMVDVPMPIDYIRE
+530 KIMVDVPMPINYIRE
-545 SLVEEF
+545 SLVEEL

-566 AERGL
+566 AERHL

-576 RVLGKNANV
+576 RILGKNANV
-585 LKLQVANRAGCT
+585 LKLQVANATGCT

-613 TDKYGKDEVQK
+613 TDKYGKNEVRK
-624 LLWGKVNRIEM
+624 LLWGKVNQIEM

>member
-16 GIAERFEI
+16 GIAKRFGI

-38 GDDAIRQYLYGT
+38 GDDEIRQYLYGT
-50 RAEFGDSAQLLGG
+50 RAELGDPAQLQGG
-63 IEAAA
+63 MEAAS
-68 LLKRKIEAG
+68 LLKQKIEAG

-89 GVNATY
+89 GVNSTY
-95 ILYRALLRCGAQ
+95 ILYRALTRCGAQ

-122 NISLLKLALEESID
+122 NISLLKLALEEGID

-148 TEIAYAKEN
+148 AEIAYAKEN

-172 EVQEEFQTG
+172 EVPEEDRA
-181 TMPQQTETE
+181 ETA
-190 SSNQAEMTQTQVN
+190 QP
-203 TENSKQMESE
+203 
-213 REAQTDMHAAAKS
+213 QTDT
-226 VARGSD
+226 
-232 RNLQDPARRI
+232 ARRI
-242 PSADGT
+242 PSPDGT

-259 VNPKQPNCPYPYKK
+259 VNPKQPNCRYPYKK

-284 CLLYRLYGI
+284 CLLYRLYGM

-306 ATVGDVMELNGENRI
+306 ATVGDVMELDGENRI
-321 LVKEGLKQLRNTQ
+321 LVKEGLKQLRSTQ

-346 LDFATLNSYH
+346 LDFDTLNSYH

-369 RLDTAKRSLQL
+369 RLDTAKRSLRL
-380 LLAKDAEEAETLAT
+380 LLAKDAAEAETLAAR
-394 QLKQLNDERKELTQA
+394 LKQLNDERKELTQA
-409 AVDLACEQIDGSGE
+409 AVDLACEQIDGSTE

-459 TNAETED
+459 TNAEAED

-524 DADMAE
+524 EEDMAE
-530 KVMVDVPMPIDYIRE
+530 KIMVDVPMPINYIRE
-545 SLVEEF
+545 SLVEEL

-566 AERGL
+566 AERHL

-576 RVLGKNANV
+576 RILGKNANV
-585 LKLQVANRAGCT
+585 LKLQVANATGCT

-613 TDKYGKDEVQK
+613 TDKYGKSEVQK
-624 LLWGKVNRIEM
+624 LLWGKVNQIEM

>member
-1 MNEKWYVAAKKADFQ
+1 MRSSVRVQAAKRLVNKRLRGGAQMNEKWYVAAKKADFQ
-16 GIAERFEI
+16 GIAKRFGI

-38 GDDAIRQYLYGT
+38 GDDEIRQYLYGT
-50 RAEFGDSAQLLGG
+50 RAELGDPAQLQGG
-63 IEAAA
+63 LEAAS
-68 LLKRKIEAG
+68 LLKQKIEAG

-89 GVNATY
+89 GVNSTY
-95 ILYRALLRCGAQ
+95 ILYRALTRCGAQ

-122 NISLLKLALEESID
+122 NISLLKLALEEGID

-148 TEIAYAKEN
+148 AEIAYAKEN

-172 EVQEEFQTG
+172 EVPEED
-181 TMPQQTETE
+181 
-190 SSNQAEMTQTQVN
+190 QAETIQP
-203 TENSKQMESE
+203 
-213 REAQTDMHAAAKS
+213 QTDT
-226 VARGSD
+226 
-232 RNLQDPARRI
+232 ARRI
-242 PSADGT
+242 PSPDGT

-259 VNPKQPNCPYPYKK
+259 VNPKQPNCRYPYKK

-284 CLLYRLYGI
+284 CLLYRLYGM

-306 ATVGDVMELNGENRI
+306 ATVGDVMELDGENRI
-321 LVKEGLKQLRNTQ
+321 LVKEGLKQLRITQ

-346 LDFATLNSYH
+346 LDFDTLNSYH

-369 RLDTAKRSLQL
+369 RLDTAKRSLRL
-380 LLAKDAEEAETLAT
+380 LLAKDAAEAELLAAR
-394 QLKQLNDERKELTQA
+394 LKQLNDERKELTQA
-409 AVDLACEQIDGSGE
+409 AVDLACEQIDGSTE

-459 TNAETED
+459 TNAEAED

-524 DADMAE
+524 EEDMAE
-530 KVMVDVPMPIDYIRE
+530 KIMVDVPMPINYIRE
-545 SLVEEF
+545 SLVEEL

-566 AERGL
+566 AERHL

-576 RVLGKNANV
+576 RILGKNANV
-585 LKLQVANRAGCT
+585 LKLQVANATGCT

-613 TDKYGKDEVQK
+613 TDKYGKNEVQK
-624 LLWGKVNRIEM
+624 LLWGKVNQIEM

>member
-16 GIAERFEI
+16 GIAKRFGI

-38 GDDAIRQYLYGT
+38 GDDEIRQYLYGT
-50 RAEFGDSAQLLGG
+50 RAELGDPAQLQGG
-63 IEAAA
+63 LEAAS
-68 LLKRKIEAG
+68 LLKQKIEAG

-89 GVNATY
+89 GVNSTY
-95 ILYRALLRCGAQ
+95 ILYRALTRCGAQ

-122 NISLLKLALEESID
+122 NISLLKLALEEGID

-148 TEIAYAKEN
+148 AEIAYAKEN

-172 EVQEEFQTG
+172 EVPEED
-181 TMPQQTETE
+181 
-190 SSNQAEMTQTQVN
+190 QAETIQP
-203 TENSKQMESE
+203 
-213 REAQTDMHAAAKS
+213 QTDT
-226 VARGSD
+226 
-232 RNLQDPARRI
+232 ARRI
-242 PSADGT
+242 PSPDGT

-259 VNPKQPNCPYPYKK
+259 VNPKQPNCRYPYKK

-284 CLLYRLYGI
+284 CLLYRLYGM

-306 ATVGDVMELNGENRI
+306 ATVGDVMELDGENRI
-321 LVKEGLKQLRNTQ
+321 LVKEGLKQLRITQ

-346 LDFATLNSYH
+346 LDFDTLNSYH

-369 RLDTAKRSLQL
+369 RLDTAKRSLRL
-380 LLAKDAEEAETLAT
+380 LLAKDAAEAELLAARL
-394 QLKQLNDERKELTQA
+394 QQLNDERKELTQA
-409 AVDLACEQIDGSGE
+409 AVDLACEQIDGSTE

-459 TNAETED
+459 TNAEAED

-524 DADMAE
+524 EEDMAE
-530 KVMVDVPMPIDYIRE
+530 KIMIDVPMPINYIRE
-545 SLVEEF
+545 SLVEEL

-566 AERGL
+566 AERHL

-576 RVLGKNANV
+576 RILGKNANV
-585 LKLQVANRAGCT
+585 LKLQVANATGCT

-613 TDKYGKDEVQK
+613 TDKYGKNEVQK
-624 LLWGKVNRIEM
+624 LLWGKVNQIEM

>member
-1 MNEKWYVAAKKADFQ
+1 MKEKWYVAAKKADFQ
-16 GIAERFEI
+16 GIAKRFGI

-38 GDDAIRQYLYGT
+38 GDDEIRQYLYGT
-50 RAEFGDSAQLLGG
+50 RAELGDPAQLQGG
-63 IEAAA
+63 LEAAS
-68 LLKRKIEAG
+68 LLKQKIEEG

-89 GVNATY
+89 GVNSTY
-95 ILYRALLRCGAQ
+95 ILYRALTRCGAQ

-122 NISLLKLALEESID
+122 NISLLKLALEEGID

-148 TEIAYAKEN
+148 AEIAYAKEN

-172 EVQEEFQTG
+172 EVPEED
-181 TMPQQTETE
+181 
-190 SSNQAEMTQTQVN
+190 QAETIQP
-203 TENSKQMESE
+203 
-213 REAQTDMHAAAKS
+213 QTDT
-226 VARGSD
+226 
-232 RNLQDPARRI
+232 ARRI
-242 PSADGT
+242 PSPDGT

-259 VNPKQPNCPYPYKK
+259 VNPKQPNCRYPYKK

-284 CLLYRLYGI
+284 CLLYRLYAI

-306 ATVGDVMELNGENRI
+306 ATVGDVMELDGENRI
-321 LVKEGLKQLRNTQ
+321 LVKEGLKQLRITQ

-346 LDFATLNSYH
+346 LDFDTLNSYH

-369 RLDTAKRSLQL
+369 RLDTAKRSLRL
-380 LLAKDAEEAETLAT
+380 LLAKDAAEAELLAT
-394 QLKQLNDERKELTQA
+394 RLKQLNDERKELTQA
-409 AVDLACEQIDGSGE
+409 AVDLACEQIDGSTE

-459 TNAETED
+459 TNAEAED

-524 DADMAE
+524 EEDMAE
-530 KVMVDVPMPIDYIRE
+530 KIMVDVPMPINYIRE
-545 SLVEEF
+545 SLVEEL

-566 AERGL
+566 AERHL

-576 RVLGKNANV
+576 RILGKNANV
-585 LKLQVANRAGCT
+585 LKLQVANATGCT

-613 TDKYGKDEVQK
+613 ADKYGRNEVQK
-624 LLWGKVNRIEM
+624 LLWGKVNQIEM

>member
-16 GIAERFEI
+16 GIAKRFGI

-38 GDDAIRQYLYGT
+38 GDDEIRQYLYGT
-50 RAEFGDSAQLLGG
+50 RAELGDPAQLQGG
-63 IEAAA
+63 LEAAS
-68 LLKRKIEAG
+68 LLKQKIEAG

-89 GVNATY
+89 GVNSTY
-95 ILYRALLRCGAQ
+95 ILYRALTRCGAQ

-122 NISLLKLALEESID
+122 NISLLKLALEEGID

-148 TEIAYAKEN
+148 AEIAYAKEN

-172 EVQEEFQTG
+172 EVPEED
-181 TMPQQTETE
+181 
-190 SSNQAEMTQTQVN
+190 QAETIQP
-203 TENSKQMESE
+203 
-213 REAQTDMHAAAKS
+213 QTDT
-226 VARGSD
+226 
-232 RNLQDPARRI
+232 ARRI
-242 PSADGT
+242 PSPDGT

-259 VNPKQPNCPYPYKK
+259 VNPKQPNCRYPYKK

-284 CLLYRLYGI
+284 CLLYRLYGM

-306 ATVGDVMELNGENRI
+306 ATVGDVMELDGENRI
-321 LVKEGLKQLRNTQ
+321 LVKEGLKQLRITQ

-346 LDFATLNSYH
+346 LDFDTLNSYH

-369 RLDTAKRSLQL
+369 RLDTAKRSLRL
-380 LLAKDAEEAETLAT
+380 LLAKDAAEAELLAAR
-394 QLKQLNDERKELTQA
+394 LKQLNDERKELTQA
-409 AVDLACEQIDGSGE
+409 AVDLACEQIDGSTE

-459 TNAETED
+459 TNAEAED

-524 DADMAE
+524 EEDMAE
-530 KVMVDVPMPIDYIRE
+530 KIMVDVPMPINYIRE
-545 SLVEEF
+545 SLVEEL

-566 AERGL
+566 AERHL

-576 RVLGKNANV
+576 RILGKNANV
-585 LKLQVANRAGCT
+585 LKLQVANATGCT

-613 TDKYGKDEVQK
+613 TDKYGKNEVQK
-624 LLWGKVNRIEM
+624 LLWGKVNQIEM

>member
-16 GIAERFEI
+16 GIAKRFGI

-38 GDDAIRQYLYGT
+38 GDDEIRQYLYGT
-50 RAEFGDSAQLLGG
+50 RAELGDPAQLQGG
-63 IEAAA
+63 MEAAS
-68 LLKRKIEAG
+68 LLKQKIEAG

-89 GVNATY
+89 GVNSTY
-95 ILYRALLRCGAQ
+95 ILYRALTRCGAQ

-122 NISLLKLALEESID
+122 NISLLKLALEEGID

-148 TEIAYAKEN
+148 AEIAYAKEN

-172 EVQEEFQTG
+172 EVPEEDRA
-181 TMPQQTETE
+181 ETA
-190 SSNQAEMTQTQVN
+190 QP
-203 TENSKQMESE
+203 
-213 REAQTDMHAAAKS
+213 QTDT
-226 VARGSD
+226 
-232 RNLQDPARRI
+232 ARRI
-242 PSADGT
+242 PSPDGT

-259 VNPKQPNCPYPYKK
+259 VNPKQPNCRYPYKK

-284 CLLYRLYGI
+284 CLLYRLYGM

-306 ATVGDVMELNGENRI
+306 ATVGDVMELDGENRI
-321 LVKEGLKQLRNTQ
+321 LVKEGLKQLRSTQ

-346 LDFATLNSYH
+346 LDFDTLNSYH

-369 RLDTAKRSLQL
+369 RLDTAKRSLRL
-380 LLAKDAEEAETLAT
+380 LLAKDAAEAETLAAR
-394 QLKQLNDERKELTQA
+394 LKQLNDERKELTQA
-409 AVDLACEQIDGSGE
+409 AVDLACEQIDGSTE

-459 TNAETED
+459 TNAEAED

-524 DADMAE
+524 EEDMAE
-530 KVMVDVPMPIDYIRE
+530 KIMVDVPMPINYIRE
-545 SLVEEF
+545 SLVEEL

-566 AERGL
+566 AERHL

-576 RVLGKNANV
+576 RILGKNANV
-585 LKLQVANRAGCT
+585 LKLQVANATGCT

-613 TDKYGKDEVQK
+613 TDKYGKNEVQK
-624 LLWGKVNRIEM
+624 LLWGKVNQIEM